1 MEVEVE
7 AESGLA
13 RDLEDSGVGSSAV
26 WLETSGV
33 EGSQSGGEISKL
45 KLFPKVL
52 QATVVTSGMGLNETL
67 QLDAFS

>member
-45 KLFPKVL
+45 
-52 QATVVTSGMGLNETL
+52 S
-67 QLDAFS
+67 

>member
-13 RDLEDSGVGSSAV
+13 RDLEVSGVGSSAV

-45 KLFPKVL
+45 
-52 QATVVTSGMGLNETL
+52 S
-67 QLDAFS
+67 